1 MKRVGLGVG
10 RPLLLGNVRGRIKT
24 LLDERAPVYAEV
36 ATFTIETDDRPAEDV
51 AAEVAQVVEQH
62 EALSGPGGRA

>member
-1 MKRVGLGVG
+1 M
-10 RPLLLGNVRGRIKT
+10 RGRIKT

-36 ATFTIETDDRPAEDV
+36 ATFTVETDDRPAEDV
-51 AAEVAQVVEQH
+51 AAEVARVVEQH